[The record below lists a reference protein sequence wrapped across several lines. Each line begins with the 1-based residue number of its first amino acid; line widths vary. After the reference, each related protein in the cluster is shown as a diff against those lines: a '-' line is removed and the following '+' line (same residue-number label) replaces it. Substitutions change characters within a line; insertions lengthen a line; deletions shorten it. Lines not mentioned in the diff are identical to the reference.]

1 MVPTPDS
8 PGSDGGRDG
17 SGSAPAPAPAPAL
30 GEPGTVHTN
39 GVDTRYTRRGEGPAV
54 VFVHGMAMNR
64 HQFEAQAAALS
75 DEFTTVTYDVRGHG
89 DTGGSDRERYD
100 VALYAAD
107 LHALLVALDLGP
119 VVLCGLS
126 MGGCVAQVYA
136 AEHPERVAGV
146 VLADT
151 FTAAPLPLWGRLLF
165 ANLRV
170 LAALDRVVRYPTL
183 NRLQAQV
190 GNLLAP
196 GVAGDAVT
204 VQHLMEAAPLMSH
217 AEFAK
222 VARSV
227 AGFPASGFDAGRIR
241 SPVLVLHGEHVPR
254 TMREMHEQLAGA
266 VTAADAELAVV
277 PGAGHAS
284 NVDNPEAFTLE
295 LRGFA
300 RRAFAEAA

>member
-1 MVPTPDS
+1 METSPDS
-8 PGSDGGRDG
+8 PGSDGGRTGG
-17 SGSAPAPAPAPAL
+17 SGPAPAP
-30 GEPGTVHTN
+30 GESGTVRTN
-39 GVDTRYTRRGEGPAV
+39 GVDTYYTRRGDGPAV
-54 VFVHGMAMNR
+54 VFVHGMGTNR
-64 HQFEAQAAALS
+64 RQFESQAAALS

-89 DTGGSDRERYD
+89 DTGGSGEPTYTME
-100 VALYAAD
+100 LYAAD
-107 LHALLVALDLGP
+107 LHALLAALDLGP
-119 VVLCGLS
+119 VVVCGLS

-151 FTAAPLPLWGRLLF
+151 FTATPLSVRGRLLF

-183 NRLQAQV
+183 NRLQTRV
-190 GNLLAP
+190 GNRLAP
-196 GVAGDAVT
+196 GVAGDGVT
-204 VQHLMEAAPLMSH
+204 TQHLIEAAPTMLH

-241 SPVLVLHGEHVPR
+241 APVLVLHGEHVPR
-254 TMREMHEQLAGA
+254 TLREMHEHLAGA
-266 VTAADAELAVV
+266 VTGADTELAVV

-284 NVDNPEAFTLE
+284 NVDSPEAFTLE

-300 RRAFAEAA
+300 RRAFAVADRAA